1 MDMMIPATSL
11 SFAQLFTLI
20 FSGTFGLMGAIFLA
34 VGLGFQTAVNRK
46 RSLCTAYTEGTV
58 SAMQTQFGS
67 TSLRAVYSFTI
78 DGKPLQYISSYAG
91 APNLLVGQTVSVNYD
106 PQNIG
111 RVYIEEDAR
120 LMKNFTRVFAILGG
134 VFLVIALAVAVVL
147 LGVLQA

>member
-1 MDMMIPATSL
+1 MDMIIPATNL
-11 SFAQLFTLI
+11 TFAQLFTLI

-78 DGKPLQYISSYAG
+78 DGKPLQYISNYTG
-91 APNLLVGQTVSVNYD
+91 AQNLLVGHTVGVYYD

-134 VFLVIALAVAVVL
+134 VFLVIALVVAVVL